1 MPVEYFALFF
11 VVFLTAFIVTPV
23 CRRLAVALDV
33 VDHPAERKVH
43 VQPVP
48 YLGGLAIFTAV
59 AAGCIYIAVWAPYL
73 LYAQSIQ
80 PSFVAL
86 IAVAACFHI
95 LGLVDDVVSL
105 SALLKMVIQI
115 ILASVLVS
123 QGFTITQ
130 MTSPVGGVV
139 PLGWVGGV
147 LSVVWIITLVNA
159 INFIDGLD
167 GLAAG
172 IVLLAALANCL
183 IALDPWQNFV
193 CITSL
198 VLMGACLGFLPY
210 NFSPAKI
217 FMGDAGSLFLGVLL
231 AGGSLASNVKGA
243 TVMSLS
249 LPLVIL
255 GIPLI
260 DAALTVV
267 RRGRRGAHLFK
278 ADREHIHH
286 RLLRLGLSDRGAVL
300 LLYGLCFL
308 LSMAAVLASKLPPRY
323 AFLFI
328 LVFLAAIGWGY
339 IVFRTLERRAIS
351 PSGGPSS
358 QSPQ

>member
-1 MPVEYFALFF
+1 MPFEYGTLFL
-11 VVFLTAFIVTPV
+11 VVMLTGWAATPL
-23 CRRLAVALDV
+23 CLHLARALDL

-43 VQPVP
+43 VQPIP
-48 YLGGLAIFTAV
+48 YLGGLAIYAAV
-59 AAGCIYIAVWAPYL
+59 AAGCIYVAVWAPHL

-80 PSFVAL
+80 PSLLVLFGVAT
-86 IAVAACFHI
+86 CFHV
-95 LGLVDDVVSL
+95 LGLIDDAVSL
-105 SALLKMVIQI
+105 SAVLKMTVQI

-130 MTSPVGGVV
+130 MTSPIGGVL

-147 LSVVWIITLVNA
+147 LSVIWIITLVNA

-172 IVLLAALANCL
+172 VVFFAALANFL
-183 IALDPWQNFV
+183 ISLDPWQNFV

-198 VLMGACLGFLPY
+198 MLMGACLGFLPY

-217 FMGDAGSLFLGVLL
+217 FMGDAGSLFLGVML

-255 GIPLI
+255 TIPLI
-260 DAALTVV
+260 DATLTVI
-267 RRGRRGAHLFK
+267 RRGRRGVHLFK

-286 RLLRLGLSDRGAVL
+286 RLLRLGLSDRRAVL

-323 AFLFI
+323 TFLFI
-328 LVFLAAIGWGY
+328 LVFLAAVGWGY
-339 IVFRTLERRAIS
+339 FAFHTLERRAMAFNGETS
-351 PSGGPSS
+351 PP
-358 QSPQ
+358 PQQ